1 MGTFFYFTKAEI
13 LNWGL
18 ISNLLSS

>member
-1 MGTFFYFTKAEI
+1 MGTFFFTKAEI